1 MQSLFKGDDL
11 NINDI
16 NINFLKKRLILF
28 LKILIILVLLQ
39 LRLLKNSASA
49 VRSLTESLAQL
60 QVVHHRCLFS
70 DFELSMQKKKLVTE
84 DKSIGQIAEECGFYD
99 MAYFRVPLKN

>member
-16 NINFLKKRLILF
+16 NINFLKKKRTDIVFKDINNSGFTSTSLAE
-28 LKILIILVLLQ
+28 
-39 LRLLKNSASA
+39 NSASA

-70 DFELSMQKKKLVTE
+70 DFELSMQKKE
-84 DKSIGQIAEECGFYD
+84 AGNRG
-99 MAYFRVPLKN
+99 